1 MSRSRAGEEY
11 RIDPAVDPPG
21 QLDGRTLFL
30 EMEATVGVGD
40 GPAGHVERSLGS
52 LLMHLPPNPWSPLM
66 KASFRELRAHP
77 DARFRGTVTR
87 PAGANPVAEIEWG
100 LLSLQRVP
108 GGRSVTLRAGACLDL
123 PDRPSALRTLDQL
136 SAAAAPGSGVV
147 WPGSVALPTEP
158 SPTPVS
164 CRPLRVIDAL
174 DQVSLSAPDDPD
186 DETYTI
192 CRQRHWYG
200 STPVLIEL
208 WGFGD
213 YVGRTWVMLA
223 EDISSRFGGVDLE
236 AAKGLIAGDLRPGSG
251 LRVRVGGPHV
261 RMTEI

>member
-1 MSRSRAGEEY
+1 
-11 RIDPAVDPPG
+11 
-21 QLDGRTLFL
+21 
-30 EMEATVGVGD
+30 
-40 GPAGHVERSLGS
+40 
-52 LLMHLPPNPWSPLM
+52 
-66 KASFRELRAHP
+66 
-77 DARFRGTVTR
+77 
-87 PAGANPVAEIEWG
+87 
-100 LLSLQRVP
+100 
-108 GGRSVTLRAGACLDL
+108 
-123 PDRPSALRTLDQL
+123 
-136 SAAAAPGSGVV
+136 
-147 WPGSVALPTEP
+147 
-158 SPTPVS
+158 
-164 CRPLRVIDAL
+164 
-174 DQVSLSAPDDPD
+174 VSLSAPDDPD